1 MADEQI
7 NQNEIDAL
15 LKQAAADG
23 AKAGPAASHGAAPS
37 PDDSQ
42 ALSQNDIEAL
52 MAAAQQGQGKAPP
65 PVHRPAPGA
74 PHAAVVSA
82 GMEAPIAADDI
93 ELLLSHAERALASAQ
108 QAGNGEL
115 PAGMSAFKFDDF
127 SGAPPNTE
135 AATIELIRDVELDLK
150 IELGRTQM
158 YLEDVLKLRKGSVV
172 PLEKLAGDPVDIYV
186 NGRLI
191 ARGEVL
197 VLNDNFC
204 VRVAEL
210 ISSEQAAAG

>member
-1 MADEQI
+1 MAGDEPEQLSPS
-7 NQNEIDAL
+7 EVESL
-15 LKQAAADG
+15 LKQAQAAGETSVSIPDE
-23 AKAGPAASHGAAPS
+23 PASPPHSEPRPTASAS
-37 PDDSQ
+37 
-42 ALSQNDIEAL
+42 
-52 MAAAQQGQGKAPP
+52 APP
-65 PVHRPAPGA
+65 PV
-74 PHAAVVSA
+74 AAVASSQF
-82 GMEAPIAADDI
+82 ESPIAADDI
-93 ELLLSHAERALASAQ
+93 ELLLNQAERALASAQ
-108 QAGNGEL
+108 QAAPASL
-115 PAGMSAFKFDDF
+115 PPGVAPFKFEDF
-127 SGAPPNTE
+127 SGAPASTE

-172 PLEKLAGDPVDIYV
+172 PLDKLAGDPVDIIV

-210 ISSEQAAAG
+210 VSGETTSGG

>member
-1 MADEQI
+1 MADDPLPG
-7 NQNEIDAL
+7 DAT
-15 LKQAAADG
+15 QPG
-23 AKAGPAASHGAAPS
+23 ASES
-37 PDDSQ
+37 S
-42 ALSQNDIEAL
+42 ALSPNDIEAL
-52 MAAAQQGQGKAPP
+52 MSAAQQGQGKTPP
-65 PVHRPAPGA
+65 PVQRPAA
-74 PHAAVVSA
+74 ATTPHAAVAS
-82 GMEAPIAADDI
+82 GNFEPPIAADDI

-115 PAGMSAFKFDDF
+115 PAGISSFKFEDF
-127 SGAPPNTE
+127 SGAPPSTE